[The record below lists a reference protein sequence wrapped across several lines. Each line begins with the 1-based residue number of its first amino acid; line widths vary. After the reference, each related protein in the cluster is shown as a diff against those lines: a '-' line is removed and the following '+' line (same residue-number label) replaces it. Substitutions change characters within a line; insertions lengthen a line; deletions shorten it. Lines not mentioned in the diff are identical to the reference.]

1 MIIQPK
7 TPAIVPDGMVRVG
20 ALWTWERIDKKSGRV
35 IGIEQAHNL
44 APAEGR
50 NALLDIMFHGATQI
64 NPWYVLL
71 FSSDYIPLDA
81 DTYAVPGFTEFQAYN
96 EATRPEFV
104 EAAASGGICSNS
116 ASRAIFTMTVES
128 MIYGSALVGG
138 GGAASTKGD
147 VAGGGTLFSSVRM
160 GTPAL
165 YPAAEVIRVTAT
177 ITVVS
182 A

>member
-7 TPAIVPDGMVRVG
+7 APAIVPDGMVRIG
-20 ALWTWERIDKKSGRV
+20 ALWTWERIDKRSGRV
-35 IGIEQAHNL
+35 LGIEQAHNL
-44 APAEGR
+44 APVAGR
-50 NALLDIMFHGATQI
+50 NALLDIMFHNATQI
-64 NPWYVLL
+64 HPWYVLL
-71 FSSDYIPLDA
+71 FSSDYTPLDA
-81 DTYAVPGFTEFQAYN
+81 DTYAVPGFTEFQAYD

-104 EAAASGGICSNS
+104 EGAASGGLISNS
-116 ASRAIFTMTVES
+116 SSRAIFTMTVES

-147 VAGGGTLFSSVRM
+147 VAGVGTLFSSVRM
-160 GTPAL
+160 GSPQL
-165 YPAAEVIRVTAT
+165 YPATEVVRVTAT